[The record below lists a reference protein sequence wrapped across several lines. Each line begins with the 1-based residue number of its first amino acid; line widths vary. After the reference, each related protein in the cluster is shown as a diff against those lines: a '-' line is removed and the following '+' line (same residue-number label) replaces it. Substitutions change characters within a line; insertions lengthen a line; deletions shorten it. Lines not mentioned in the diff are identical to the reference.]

1 MYSSPYLF
9 FQRKDETRFCEE
21 LTQNIEFYASL
32 MLMLFLP
39 LIECF
44 FLMQN
49 FIRIALHKEYT
60 YMLKK
65 KTVILFKNFILLL
78 SMIMNSFLYNARLFN
93 NNIRYFDISRKFN
106 QRNFFFVFKSQL
118 INQIN

>member
-1 MYSSPYLF
+1 
-9 FQRKDETRFCEE
+9 
-21 LTQNIEFYASL
+21 

-78 SMIMNSFLYNARLFN
+78 SMIMNSFLYNARLF
-93 NNIRYFDISRKFN
+93 
-106 QRNFFFVFKSQL
+106 
-118 INQIN
+118 

>member
-1 MYSSPYLF
+1 
-9 FQRKDETRFCEE
+9 
-21 LTQNIEFYASL
+21 
-32 MLMLFLP
+32 
-39 LIECF
+39 
-44 FLMQN
+44 MQN

-78 SMIMNSFLYNARLFN
+78 SMIMNSFLYNAQLFN

-106 QRNFFFVFKSQL
+106 QRNFFFVFESQL